1 MHQLRRRIV
10 VDVLIPNT
18 GDHPRNHGF
27 LYAGPDGWRL
37 SPADDPNPVPGDVKP
52 RALRAAVDCDD
63 RSASPPWA
71 TSPAE
76 YFDSDTGEA
85 RDIAA
90 DVGRVVTTRRGEAAQ
105 TGLTPTEIAPMAPAF
120 GHEGL
125 RGPWSSRRARRKR
138 PWGRIGEG
146 VSVGGRRDR
155 RALDAKSTPRAS
167 GPGGPCPTG
176 RPRLPSRGSLWP

>member
-71 TSPAE
+71 MSPAE
-76 YFDSDTGEA
+76 YFDLDTGEA

-90 DVGRVVTTRRGEAAQ
+90 EVGRVVTTWPAKRRR
-105 TGLTPTEIAPMAPAF
+105 PV
-120 GHEGL
+120 L
-125 RGPWSSRRARRKR
+125 RRRKSR
-138 PWGRIGEG
+138 VWP
-146 VSVGGRRDR
+146 RRSSTNACA
-155 RALDAKSTPRAS
+155 ALV
-167 GPGGPCPTG
+167 
-176 RPRLPSRGSLWP
+176 L